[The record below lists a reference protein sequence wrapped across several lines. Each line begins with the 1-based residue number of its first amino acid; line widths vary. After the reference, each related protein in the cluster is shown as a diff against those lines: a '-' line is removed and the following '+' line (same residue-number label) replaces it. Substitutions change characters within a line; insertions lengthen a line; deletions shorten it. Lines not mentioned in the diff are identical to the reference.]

1 MKSKVIL
8 TMIYDIK
15 LFPPVI
21 SICNILSELNY
32 EIVYI
37 GGCSDMNTEKVLME
51 RNHVRFY
58 KTPLYGGNGMQR
70 IIQQWKYRRYVLEM
84 LKNEYVKETTYL
96 WLLHSETVSL
106 FSAYLDKYD
115 VISHLFEFKNPTQ
128 KIAYRLLNPCY
139 PFEKNLKKSKKI
151 ICCEYNRAHITKAI
165 YNLEKLPYILP
176 NKPYN
181 KQLEESVVLPL
192 SIQEIV
198 AKYKNKKIIL
208 YQGIFIAERKVDDF
222 IEAVNLLPNDY
233 VLFLM
238 GGGTSLYDELKNKH
252 QSDRIVF
259 LPFLAPPLH
268 LEITKLAHIGILVY
282 IVNGVPI
289 NHAINVLY
297 CAPNK
302 LYEYSKF
309 GIPMVANDL
318 PALNMAFYQ
327 NKAGVCL
334 RSLSAKEISEAILK
348 IDSDYERYSQSSSQL
363 YNSIDM
369 VDLVNSIV
377 SDED

>member
-1 MKSKVIL
+1 MKNKVIL

-37 GGCSDMNTEKVLME
+37 GSCSDVIIEETLTQK
-51 RNHVRFY
+51 NHVKFY
-58 KTPLYGGNGMQR
+58 KTSLYGGNGFQR
-70 IIQQWKYRRYVLEM
+70 VFQQSRYREQVFQILKTEYIQ
-84 LKNEYVKETTYL
+84 ETTYL

-106 FSAYLDKYD
+106 FSGVLDRYNT
-115 VISHLFEFKNPTQ
+115 ISHLFEFKNPTQ
-128 KIAYRLLNPCY
+128 KLAYKLLS
-139 PFEKNLKKSKKI
+139 PFSSFETNLKKSQKI
-151 ICCEYNRAHITKAI
+151 VCCEYNRAHITRAI
-165 YNLEKLPYILP
+165 YNLDRLPYILP
-176 NKPYN
+176 NKPYD
-181 KQLEESVVLPL
+181 KDTDKLSALPT

-198 AKYKNKKIIL
+198 SKYSSKKVIL
-208 YQGIFIAERKVDDF
+208 YQGIFIPERKVDDF
-222 IEAVNLLPNDY
+222 IEAVNLLSDDY

-238 GGGTSLYDELKNKH
+238 GGGNSFYDDLKSKY
-252 QSDRIVF
+252 QSERIVF
-259 LPFLAPPLH
+259 LPFLPPPLH

-282 IVNGVPI
+282 VVNGVPI

-309 GIPMVANDL
+309 GVPMIANDL
-318 PALNMAFYQ
+318 PALNMVFSQ
-327 NKAGVCL
+327 NMAGTCL
-334 RSLSAKEISEAILK
+334 QTLSAKEISKTILA
-348 IDSDYERYSQSSSQL
+348 IDSDYDKYSEASYQL

-369 VDLVNSIV
+369 VSLVRTIV